1 MPIENIDDSII
12 IKNNIPKHIAIIM
25 DGNGRWAKEHSLPR
39 IAGHKEGI
47 DSVRAITKQCGD
59 IGVKHLSLYTF
70 SSENWHRPKNEVKA
84 LMRLLLLTIRR
95 EIKDLNKNNVRLST
109 IGNMDD
115 LPDDARKGMEE
126 GLKITENNSGLNLI
140 LALSYGGRQEIL
152 KMVQSIAIKAVK
164 GEIEPEKLS
173 ESDIINELDT
183 AKIPDPD
190 LLIRTGGDQRISNFL
205 LWQIA
210 YSEIYVTDTYWP
222 EFKEK
227 ELLDAVSDFRIV
239 SDVLVVLANNW
250 MKHD

>member
-1 MPIENIDDSII
+1 MPIKDIEDSII
-12 IKNNIPKHIAIIM
+12 NKNNIPKHIAIIM
-25 DGNGRWAKEHSLPR
+25 DGNGRWAKAHSLPR

-47 DSVRAITKQCGD
+47 DSVRAITKKCGD

-70 SSENWHRPKNEVKA
+70 SSENWSRPIKEVKA
-84 LMRLLLLTIRR
+84 LMGLLLLTIRR
-95 EIKDLNKNNVRLST
+95 EIKDLNKNNVRLTT
-109 IGNMDD
+109 IGNMGD

-152 KMVQSIAIKAVK
+152 KMVQSIARKAIN

-173 ESDIINELDT
+173 ESDIVNELDT

-227 ELLDAVSDFRIV
+227 ELLDAVADFQDRERRFGRI
-239 SDVLVVLANNW
+239 SEQLD
-250 MKHD
+250 KT

>member
-1 MPIENIDDSII
+1 MPIKDIEDSII
-12 IKNNIPKHIAIIM
+12 NKNNIPKHIAIIM
-25 DGNGRWAKEHSLPR
+25 DGNGRWAKAHSLPR

-47 DSVRAITKQCGD
+47 DSVRAITKKCGD

-70 SSENWHRPKNEVKA
+70 SSENWSRPLKEVKA
-84 LMRLLLLTIRR
+84 LMGLLLLTIRR
-95 EIKDLNKNNVRLST
+95 EIKDLNKNNVRLTT
-109 IGNMDD
+109 IGNMGD

-152 KMVQSIAIKAVK
+152 KMVQSIARKAVN

-173 ESDIINELDT
+173 EGDIVKELDT

-227 ELLDAVSDFRIV
+227 ELLDAVADFQDRERRFGRI
-239 SDVLVVLANNW
+239 SEQLDET
-250 MKHD
+250 

>member
-1 MPIENIDDSII
+1 MPIKNIEDSII
-12 IKNNIPKHIAIIM
+12 NKNNIPKHIAIIM
-25 DGNGRWAKEHSLPR
+25 DGNGRWAKAHSLPR

-47 DSVRAITKQCGD
+47 DSVRAITKKCGD

-70 SSENWHRPKNEVKA
+70 SSENWSRPLKEVKA
-84 LMRLLLLTIRR
+84 LMGLLLLTIRH

-109 IGNMDD
+109 IGNMGD

-126 GLKITENNSGLNLI
+126 GLKLTENNSGLNLI

-152 KMVQSIAIKAVK
+152 KMVQSIARKAIN

-173 ESDIINELDT
+173 ESDIVNELDT

-227 ELLDAVSDFRIV
+227 ELLDAVADFQDRERRFGRI
-239 SDVLVVLANNW
+239 SEQLDET
-250 MKHD
+250 

>member
-1 MPIENIDDSII
+1 MPKKNIENSII
-12 IKNNIPKHIAIIM
+12 KKKNIPKHIAIIM
-25 DGNGRWAKEHSLPR
+25 DGNGRWAKTHSLPR

-47 DSVRAITKQCGD
+47 DSVRAITKKCGD

-109 IGNMDD
+109 IGNIDD

-126 GLKITENNSGLNLI
+126 GLKITANNSGLNLI

-152 KMVQSIAIKAVK
+152 KMVQSIAIKAVN
-164 GEIEPEKLS
+164 GEIEPDKLS
-173 ESDIINELDT
+173 EGDIINELDT
-183 AKIPDPD
+183 GKIPDPD
-190 LLIRTGGDQRISNFL
+190 LLIRTGGEQRISNFL

-210 YSEIYVTDTYWP
+210 YSEIYVTNTYWP
-222 EFKEK
+222 EFREK
-227 ELLDAVSDFRIV
+227 ELLDAVVDFQDRERRFGHI
-239 SDVLVVLANNW
+239 SEQLDET
-250 MKHD
+250 

>member
-1 MPIENIDDSII
+1 MSIKDVEDSII
-12 IKNNIPKHIAIIM
+12 DKNNIPKHIAIIM
-25 DGNGRWAKEHSLPR
+25 DGNGRWAKAHSLPR

-47 DSVRAITKQCGD
+47 DSVRAITKKCGD

-70 SSENWHRPKNEVKA
+70 SSENWSRPIKEVKA
-84 LMRLLLLTIRR
+84 LMGLLLLTIRR
-95 EIKDLNKNNVRLST
+95 EIKDLNKNNVRLTT
-109 IGNMDD
+109 IGNMSD

-152 KMVQSIAIKAVK
+152 KMVQSIARKAIN

-173 ESDIINELDT
+173 EGDIVNELDT

-227 ELLDAVSDFRIV
+227 ELLDAVADFQDRERRFGRI
-239 SDVLVVLANNW
+239 SEQLDET
-250 MKHD
+250 

>member
-1 MPIENIDDSII
+1 MTIKDIEDSII
-12 IKNNIPKHIAIIM
+12 NKNNIPKHIAIIM
-25 DGNGRWAKEHSLPR
+25 DGNGRWAKAHSLPR

-47 DSVRAITKQCGD
+47 DSVRAITKKCGD

-70 SSENWHRPKNEVKA
+70 SSENWSRPIKEVKA
-84 LMRLLLLTIRR
+84 LMGLLLLTIRR
-95 EIKDLNKNNVRLST
+95 EIKDLDKNNVRLTT
-109 IGNMDD
+109 IGNMGD

-152 KMVQSIAIKAVK
+152 KMVQSIARKAVN
-164 GEIEPEKLS
+164 GEIEPEKIS
-173 ESDIINELDT
+173 ESDIVNELDT

-227 ELLDAVSDFRIV
+227 ELLAAVADFQDRERRFGRI
-239 SDVLVVLANNW
+239 SEQLDET
-250 MKHD
+250 

>member
-1 MPIENIDDSII
+1 MSIKDVEDSII
-12 IKNNIPKHIAIIM
+12 DKNNIPKHIAIIM
-25 DGNGRWAKEHSLPR
+25 DGNGRWAKAHSLPR

-47 DSVRAITKQCGD
+47 DSVRAITKKCGD

-70 SSENWHRPKNEVKA
+70 SSENWRRPKNEVKA

-95 EIKDLNKNNVRLST
+95 EIKDLNKNNVRLTT
-109 IGNMDD
+109 IGNMGN

-152 KMVQSIAIKAVK
+152 KMVQSIARKAVN
-164 GEIEPEKLS
+164 GELEPEKLS
-173 ESDIINELDT
+173 ESDIVNELDT

-190 LLIRTGGDQRISNFL
+190 LLIRTGGELRISNFL

-210 YSEIYVTDTYWP
+210 YSEIYVTDIYWP
-222 EFKEK
+222 EFREK
-227 ELLDAVSDFRIV
+227 ELLDAVADFQARERRFGHI
-239 SDVLVVLANNW
+239 SEQLDET
-250 MKHD
+250 

>member
-1 MPIENIDDSII
+1 MPIKDIEDSII
-12 IKNNIPKHIAIIM
+12 NNNNIPKHIAIIM
-25 DGNGRWAKEHSLPR
+25 DGNGRWAKAHSLPR

-47 DSVRAITKQCGD
+47 DSVRAITKKCGD

-70 SSENWHRPKNEVKA
+70 SSENWSRPIKEVKA
-84 LMRLLLLTIRR
+84 LMGLLLLTIRR
-95 EIKDLNKNNVRLST
+95 EIKDLNKNNVRLTT
-109 IGNMDD
+109 IGNMGD
-115 LPDDARKGMEE
+115 LPDEARKGMEE

-152 KMVQSIAIKAVK
+152 KMVQSIARKAIN

-173 ESDIINELDT
+173 EGDIVNELDT

-227 ELLDAVSDFRIV
+227 ELLDAVADFQDRERRFGRI
-239 SDVLVVLANNW
+239 SEQLDET
-250 MKHD
+250 

>member
-1 MPIENIDDSII
+1 MTIKDIEDGII
-12 IKNNIPKHIAIIM
+12 NNNIPKHIAIIM
-25 DGNGRWAKEHSLPR
+25 DGNGRWAKAHSLPR

-47 DSVRAITKQCGD
+47 DSVRAITKKCGD

-84 LMRLLLLTIRR
+84 LMRLLLVTIRR

-109 IGNMDD
+109 IGNMGD

-126 GLKITENNSGLNLI
+126 GLKITENNTGLNLI

-152 KMVQSIAIKAVK
+152 KMVQSIAMKAVN
-164 GEIEPEKLS
+164 GEIKLETLS

-183 AKIPDPD
+183 TEIPDPD
-190 LLIRTGGDQRISNFL
+190 LLIRTGGERRISNFL

-210 YSEIYVTDTYWP
+210 YSEIYVTDTFWP
-222 EFKEK
+222 EFREK
-227 ELLDAVSDFRIV
+227 ELLDAVVDFQDRERRFGHI
-239 SDVLVVLANNW
+239 SEQLNET
-250 MKHD
+250 

>member
-1 MPIENIDDSII
+1 MPKENIEDSII

-84 LMRLLLLTIRR
+84 LMRLLLVTIRR

-109 IGNMDD
+109 IGNMGD

-152 KMVQSIAIKAVK
+152 KMVQSIARKAVN
-164 GEIEPEKLS
+164 GEIEPEKLG
-173 ESDIINELDT
+173 EIDIVNELDT

-227 ELLDAVSDFRIV
+227 ELLDAVSDFQDRERRFGRI
-239 SDVLVVLANNW
+239 SEQLDET
-250 MKHD
+250 

>member
-1 MPIENIDDSII
+1 MSIKDIEDSII
-12 IKNNIPKHIAIIM
+12 DKNNIPKHIAIIM
-25 DGNGRWAKEHSLPR
+25 DGNGRWAKAHSLPR

-47 DSVRAITKQCGD
+47 DSVRAITKKCGD

-70 SSENWHRPKNEVKA
+70 SSENWSRPIKEVKA
-84 LMRLLLLTIRR
+84 LMGLLLLTIRR
-95 EIKDLNKNNVRLST
+95 EIKDLNKNNVRLTT
-109 IGNMDD
+109 IGNMGD

-152 KMVQSIAIKAVK
+152 KMVRSIARKAVN
-164 GEIEPEKLS
+164 GEIEPDKLS
-173 ESDIINELDT
+173 EGDIVNELDT

-227 ELLDAVSDFRIV
+227 QLLEAVADFQDRERRFGRI
-239 SDVLVVLANNW
+239 SEQLDET
-250 MKHD
+250 

>member
-1 MPIENIDDSII
+1 MPIKDIEDSII
-12 IKNNIPKHIAIIM
+12 NKNNIPKHIAIIM
-25 DGNGRWAKEHSLPR
+25 DGNGRWAKAHSLPR

-47 DSVRAITKQCGD
+47 DSVRAITKKCGD

-70 SSENWHRPKNEVKA
+70 SSENWSRPIKEVKA
-84 LMRLLLLTIRR
+84 LMGLLLLTIRR
-95 EIKDLNKNNVRLST
+95 EIKDLNKNNVRLTT
-109 IGNMDD
+109 IGNMGD
-115 LPDDARKGMEE
+115 LPDNARKGMEE

-152 KMVQSIAIKAVK
+152 KMVQSIARKAVN

-173 ESDIINELDT
+173 EGDIVNELDT

-227 ELLDAVSDFRIV
+227 ELLDAVADFQDRERRFGRI
-239 SDVLVVLANNW
+239 SEQLD
-250 MKHD
+250 KT

>member
-1 MPIENIDDSII
+1 MPIKDIEDSII
-12 IKNNIPKHIAIIM
+12 NNNNIPKHIAIIM
-25 DGNGRWAKEHSLPR
+25 DGNGRWAKAHSLPR

-47 DSVRAITKQCGD
+47 DSVRAITKKCGD

-70 SSENWHRPKNEVKA
+70 SSENWSRPLKEVKA
-84 LMRLLLLTIRR
+84 LMGLLLLTIRH

-109 IGNMDD
+109 IGNMGD

-126 GLKITENNSGLNLI
+126 GLKLTENNSGLNLI

-152 KMVQSIAIKAVK
+152 KMVQSIARKALN

-173 ESDIINELDT
+173 ESDIVNELDT

-227 ELLDAVSDFRIV
+227 ELLDAVADFQDRERRFGRI
-239 SDVLVVLANNW
+239 SE
-250 MKHD
+250 

>member
-1 MPIENIDDSII
+1 MPIKDIKDSII
-12 IKNNIPKHIAIIM
+12 DKNNIPKHIAIIM
-25 DGNGRWAKEHSLPR
+25 DGNGRWAKAHSLPR

-47 DSVRAITKQCGD
+47 DSVRAITKKCGD

-70 SSENWHRPKNEVKA
+70 SSENWSRPIKEVKA
-84 LMRLLLLTIRR
+84 LMGLLLLTIRR
-95 EIKDLNKNNVRLST
+95 EIKDLNKNNVRLTT
-109 IGNMDD
+109 IGNMGD
-115 LPDDARKGMEE
+115 LPDEARKGMEE

-152 KMVQSIAIKAVK
+152 KMVQSIARKAIN

-173 ESDIINELDT
+173 ESDIVNELDT

-227 ELLDAVSDFRIV
+227 ELLDAVADFQDRERRFGRI
-239 SDVLVVLANNW
+239 SEQLDET
-250 MKHD
+250 

>member
-1 MPIENIDDSII
+1 MPKKDSII
-12 IKNNIPKHIAIIM
+12 NKNNIPKHIAIIM
-25 DGNGRWAKEHSLPR
+25 DGNGRWAKAHSLPR

-47 DSVRAITKQCGD
+47 DSVRAITKKCGD

-70 SSENWHRPKNEVKA
+70 SSENWSRPIKEVKA
-84 LMRLLLLTIRR
+84 LMGLLLLTIRR
-95 EIKDLNKNNVRLST
+95 EIKDLNKNNVRLTT
-109 IGNMDD
+109 IGNMGD

-152 KMVQSIAIKAVK
+152 KMVQSIARKAIN

-173 ESDIINELDT
+173 EGDIVNELDT

-227 ELLDAVSDFRIV
+227 ELLDAVADFQDRERRFGRI
-239 SDVLVVLANNW
+239 SEQLDET
-250 MKHD
+250 

>member
-1 MPIENIDDSII
+1 
-12 IKNNIPKHIAIIM
+12 
-25 DGNGRWAKEHSLPR
+25 
-39 IAGHKEGI
+39 
-47 DSVRAITKQCGD
+47 
-59 IGVKHLSLYTF
+59 
-70 SSENWHRPKNEVKA
+70 
-84 LMRLLLLTIRR
+84 
-95 EIKDLNKNNVRLST
+95 
-109 IGNMDD
+109 
-115 LPDDARKGMEE
+115 MEE

-152 KMVQSIAIKAVK
+152 KMVQSIARKAIN

-173 ESDIINELDT
+173 EDDIVNELDT

-227 ELLDAVSDFRIV
+227 ELLDAVADFQDRERRFGRI
-239 SDVLVVLANNW
+239 SEQLDET
-250 MKHD
+250 

>member
-1 MPIENIDDSII
+1 MPIKNIEDSII
-12 IKNNIPKHIAIIM
+12 NKNNIPKHIAIIM
-25 DGNGRWAKEHSLPR
+25 DGNGRWAKAHSLPR

-47 DSVRAITKQCGD
+47 DSVRAITKKCGD

-70 SSENWHRPKNEVKA
+70 SSENWSRPIKEVKA
-84 LMRLLLLTIRR
+84 LMGLLLLTIRR
-95 EIKDLNKNNVRLST
+95 EIKDLNKNNVRLTT
-109 IGNMDD
+109 IGNMGD

-152 KMVQSIAIKAVK
+152 KMVQSIARKAVN

-173 ESDIINELDT
+173 ESDIVNELDT

-227 ELLDAVSDFRIV
+227 ELLDAVADFQDRERRFGRI
-239 SDVLVVLANNW
+239 SEQLD
-250 MKHD
+250 KT

>member
-1 MPIENIDDSII
+1 MPIKDIEDSII
-12 IKNNIPKHIAIIM
+12 NKNNIPKHIAIIM
-25 DGNGRWAKEHSLPR
+25 DGNGRWAKAHSLPR

-47 DSVRAITKQCGD
+47 DSVRAITKKCGD

-70 SSENWHRPKNEVKA
+70 SSENWSRPIKEVKA
-84 LMRLLLLTIRR
+84 LMGLLLLTIRR
-95 EIKDLNKNNVRLST
+95 EIKDLNKNNVRLTT
-109 IGNMDD
+109 IGNMGD

-152 KMVQSIAIKAVK
+152 KMVQSIARKAVN

-173 ESDIINELDT
+173 ESDIVNELDT

-227 ELLDAVSDFRIV
+227 ELLDAVADFQDRERRFGCI
-239 SDVLVVLANNW
+239 SEQLE
-250 MKHD
+250 K

>member
-1 MPIENIDDSII
+1 MPIKNIEDSII
-12 IKNNIPKHIAIIM
+12 NKNNIPKHIAIIM
-25 DGNGRWAKEHSLPR
+25 DGNGRWAKAHSLPR

-47 DSVRAITKQCGD
+47 DSVRAITKKCGD

-70 SSENWHRPKNEVKA
+70 SSENWSRPIKEVKA
-84 LMRLLLLTIRR
+84 LMGLLLLTIRR
-95 EIKDLNKNNVRLST
+95 EIKDLNKNNVRLTT
-109 IGNMDD
+109 IGNMGD

-152 KMVQSIAIKAVK
+152 KMVQSIARKAIN

-173 ESDIINELDT
+173 EGDIVNELDT

-227 ELLDAVSDFRIV
+227 ELLDAVADFQDRERRFGRI
-239 SDVLVVLANNW
+239 SE
-250 MKHD
+250 

>member
-1 MPIENIDDSII
+1 MPIKDIENSII
-12 IKNNIPKHIAIIM
+12 NNNNIPKHIAIIM
-25 DGNGRWAKEHSLPR
+25 DGNGRWAKAHSLPR

-47 DSVRAITKQCGD
+47 HSVRAITKKCGD

-70 SSENWHRPKNEVKA
+70 SSENWSRPIKEVQA
-84 LMRLLLLTIRR
+84 LMGLLLLTIRR
-95 EIKDLNKNNVRLST
+95 EIKDLNKNNVRLTT
-109 IGNMDD
+109 IGNMGD

-152 KMVQSIAIKAVK
+152 KMVQSIARKAVN

-173 ESDIINELDT
+173 EGDIVNELDT

-227 ELLDAVSDFRIV
+227 ELLDAVANFQERERRFGRI
-239 SDVLVVLANNW
+239 SEQLD
-250 MKHD
+250 KT

>member
-1 MPIENIDDSII
+1 MPIKDIENSNINN
-12 IKNNIPKHIAIIM
+12 NNIPKHIAIIM
-25 DGNGRWAKEHSLPR
+25 DGNGRWAKAHSLPR

-47 DSVRAITKQCGD
+47 DSVRAITKKCGD

-70 SSENWHRPKNEVKA
+70 SSENWSRPIKEVKA
-84 LMRLLLLTIRR
+84 LMGLLLLTIRR
-95 EIKDLNKNNVRLST
+95 EIKDLDKNNVRLTT
-109 IGNMDD
+109 IGNMGD

-152 KMVQSIAIKAVK
+152 KMVQSIARKAVN
-164 GEIEPEKLS
+164 GEIEPEKIG
-173 ESDIINELDT
+173 EIDIVNELDT

-227 ELLDAVSDFRIV
+227 ELLDAVADFQDRERRFGCI
-239 SDVLVVLANNW
+239 SEQLE
-250 MKHD
+250 K

>member
-1 MPIENIDDSII
+1 MNYKEI
-12 IKNNIPKHIAIIM
+12 IKNKKLVIPKHIAIIM
-25 DGNGRWAKEHSLPR
+25 DGNGRWAKAHSLPR

-47 DSVRAITKQCGD
+47 DSVRAITKKCGD

-84 LMRLLLLTIRR
+84 LMRLLLLTIRY

-152 KMVQSIAIKAVK
+152 KMAQSIAIKAVN

-173 ESDIINELDT
+173 EVDIINELDT

-190 LLIRTGGDQRISNFL
+190 LLIRTGGEQRISNFL

-222 EFKEK
+222 EFREK
-227 ELLDAVSDFRIV
+227 ELLDAVADFQDRERRFGHI
-239 SDVLVVLANNW
+239 SEQLDET
-250 MKHD
+250 

>member
-1 MPIENIDDSII
+1 MPIKNIEDSII
-12 IKNNIPKHIAIIM
+12 NKNNIPKHIAIIM
-25 DGNGRWAKEHSLPR
+25 DGNGRWAKAHSLPR

-47 DSVRAITKQCGD
+47 DSVRAITKKCGD

-70 SSENWHRPKNEVKA
+70 SSENWSRPIKEVKA
-84 LMRLLLLTIRR
+84 LMGLLLLTIRR

-109 IGNMDD
+109 IGNMGD

-126 GLKITENNSGLNLI
+126 GLKLTENNSGLNLI

-152 KMVQSIAIKAVK
+152 KMVQSIARKAIN

-173 ESDIINELDT
+173 EGDIVNELDT

-227 ELLDAVSDFRIV
+227 ELLDAVADFQDRERRFGRI
-239 SDVLVVLANNW
+239 SEQLDET
-250 MKHD
+250 